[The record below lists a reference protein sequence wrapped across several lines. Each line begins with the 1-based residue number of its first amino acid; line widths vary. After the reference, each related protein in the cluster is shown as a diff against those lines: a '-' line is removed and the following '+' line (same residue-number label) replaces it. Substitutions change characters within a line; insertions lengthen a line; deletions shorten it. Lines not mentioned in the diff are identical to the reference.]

1 MIEAI
6 TEGLTTMSTVPA
18 TVVGT
23 VFVGWFS
30 SWTREQRRTFLEK
43 VVPLITPN
51 KLFALMDSVRLESRR
66 FTSRSVTDYGR
77 CFEEQ
82 VQLVLAHLK
91 AWNSDEANAFL
102 TALEEVDYAVL
113 CEFYDKVAS
122 TAGEV

>member
-1 MIEAI
+1 MIEVI
-6 TEGLTTMSTVPA
+6 TEELTTMSTVPA

-66 FTSRSVTDYGR
+66 FTSRSVTDYSR

-91 AWNSDEANAFL
+91 AWSSDEANAFL